1 MKKNSVCLYN
11 IILPI
16 WMMAMVPPLVFVSL
30 GLSYAIDTLVL
41 RICGNRLTGDGKA
54 LWKSSI
60 LRVWLLGFAA
70 DFVGSVWMFL
80 PALTDWS
87 SDFINAVMLNPFSH
101 PLGLVWT
108 IVGLLISG
116 VLIYIFN
123 LKLGLKKAELTD
135 EQRKKAALRLAVFT
149 APYLFLIPMVW

>member
-1 MKKNSVCLYN
+1 MKKSPVCLYN

-16 WMMAMVPPLVFVSL
+16 WMMAMVPPLVFISL

-41 RICGNRLTGDGKA
+41 RISGKKLTGDGRA

-70 DFVGSVWMFL
+70 DFIGSVWMFL
-80 PALTDWS
+80 PALTNWS
-87 SDFINAVMLNPFSH
+87 TDFVNAVMLNPFSH
-101 PLGLVWT
+101 PVGLAWT
-108 IVGLLISG
+108 IIGVLISG
-116 VLIYIFN
+116 VLIYVFD
-123 LKLGLKKAELTD
+123 LKFGLKKAELAD
-135 EQRKKAALRLAVFT
+135 EQRKKAALWLAVFT